1 MASVWL
7 QRHENASSLRRKEG
21 GFWLQ
26 EVVICTAVSPEPE
39 RGLQEIDVC
48 SLRLQMIYIGF
59 TTPNSVH
66 VSTASGDGAACVA
79 GAALICCVDQSLT
92 GVDRSLTGE
101 SLRRGRST
109 CAGWRVR
116 FSTSR
121 FYIKPKKVGSTSSS
135 KAATALL

>member
-48 SLRLQMIYIGF
+48 S
-59 TTPNSVH
+59 
-66 VSTASGDGAACVA
+66 
-79 GAALICCVDQSLT
+79 
-92 GVDRSLTGE
+92 
-101 SLRRGRST
+101 
-109 CAGWRVR
+109 
-116 FSTSR
+116 
-121 FYIKPKKVGSTSSS
+121 
-135 KAATALL
+135 